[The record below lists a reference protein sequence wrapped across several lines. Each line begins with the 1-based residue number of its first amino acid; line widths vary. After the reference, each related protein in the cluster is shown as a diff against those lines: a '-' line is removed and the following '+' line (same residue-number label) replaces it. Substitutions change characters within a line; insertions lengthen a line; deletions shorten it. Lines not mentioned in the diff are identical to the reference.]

1 MSSVEE
7 FSSPEGERDA
17 IRDRGTHNVEVSS
30 ARVAPGLNV
39 SAVARRLG
47 VAPATLRTWDRRYG
61 LGPSGH
67 EAGSHRRYSAQDMI
81 RLEHM
86 RRLVLAG
93 VSPLDAARDAL
104 NAEILALDD
113 EASEQNAVNMASVTE
128 FIRRPAAAKVM
139 TVPES
144 TGRPGGGN
152 VIALPGASATSRGLA
167 RAAMALDGPTCSA
180 IIDASIELEGVISTW
195 NKLLVPVLA
204 SVGERWSTTGK
215 GIEIEHTLT
224 GAVISSLSEVMHRLM
239 APLNARAVILAA
251 ADREQHSL
259 PLWAIAAGLAERQI
273 SVRLLNEPMPASSLV
288 QAVQRIG
295 PAAVFIW
302 SQTSVTGDL
311 KEVATLP
318 HFRPAP
324 SILVGGPGW
333 CGDLPRGV
341 DRVSSLG
348 DAVARIARAAG
359 E

>member
-1 MSSVEE
+1 MNHI
-7 FSSPEGERDA
+7 EGFPAPAVQRDA
-17 IRDRGTHNVEVSS
+17 IHLIGLHNELVPS
-30 ARVAPGLNV
+30 ARVAPGLTV

-61 LGPSGH
+61 LGPSDH
-67 EAGSHRRYSAQDMI
+67 EAGAHRRYSAQDMV

-86 RRLVLAG
+86 RRLIIAG
-93 VSPLDAARDAL
+93 VPPVDAARDAL
-104 NAEILALDD
+104 NADIVVSEDD
-113 EASEQNAVNMASVTE
+113 ASEPNAVHMASVTE
-128 FIRRPAAAKVM
+128 LIRRPAAASVT

-144 TGRPGGGN
+144 TGRPGGGH
-152 VIALPGASATSRGLA
+152 VIALPGASAISRGLA
-167 RAAMALDGPTCSA
+167 RAALALDGPTCSG
-180 IIDASIELEGVISTW
+180 IIDASIESQGVIPTW
-195 NKLLVPVLA
+195 NDLLVPVLA
-204 SVGERWSTTGK
+204 GVGERWRSTGK

-224 GAVISSLSEVMHRLM
+224 GAVVSSMSEVIHRLK

-259 PLWAIAAGLAERQI
+259 PLWAVAAGLAEREI
-273 SVRLLNEPMPASSLV
+273 SVRLLNEPMPSSSLV

-302 SQTSVTGDL
+302 SQTSLTGDP
-311 KEVATLP
+311 KEVALLP

-324 SILVGGPGW
+324 SVLVGGPGW

-341 DRVSSLG
+341 DRVTSLS
-348 DAVARIARAAG
+348 DAVERIAHAAG

>member
-1 MSSVEE
+1 MQV
-7 FSSPEGERDA
+7 PP
-17 IRDRGTHNVEVSS
+17 
-30 ARVAPGLNV
+30 ARVAPSLTV

-67 EAGSHRRYSAQDMI
+67 EAGAHRRYSAQDLI

-86 RRLVLAG
+86 RRLVIAG
-93 VSPLDAARDAL
+93 VPPVDAARDAL
-104 NAEILALDD
+104 NAEIHALSDD
-113 EASEQNAVNMASVTE
+113 ASEPNAVHMASVTDL
-128 FIRRPAAAKVM
+128 IRRPTSSNVT

-144 TGRPGGGN
+144 TSRPGGGH

-167 RAAMALDGPTCSA
+167 RAALSLDGPTCSA
-180 IIDASIELEGVISTW
+180 IIDASIDLQGVIPTW
-195 NKLLVPVLA
+195 NDLLVPVLA
-204 SVGERWSTTGK
+204 GVGERWRSTGK

-224 GAVISSLSEVMHRLM
+224 GAVISALSGVMRQLK

-259 PLWAIAAGLAERQI
+259 PLWAVGAGLAERQI

-288 QAVQRIG
+288 QVVQRIG
-295 PAAVFIW
+295 PAAVFVW
-302 SQTSVTGDL
+302 SQTSLTGDPH
-311 KEVATLP
+311 EMSRIS

-324 SILVGGPGW
+324 SVLVGGPGW

-341 DRVSSLG
+341 DRVTSLS

>member
-1 MSSVEE
+1 MQ
-7 FSSPEGERDA
+7 
-17 IRDRGTHNVEVSS
+17 VSS
-30 ARVAPGLNV
+30 ARVAPGLTV

-61 LGPSGH
+61 LGPSAH
-67 EAGSHRRYSAQDMI
+67 EAGSHRRYSAQDLI

-86 RRLVLAG
+86 RRLVVAG
-93 VSPLDAARDAL
+93 VSPVDAARDAL
-104 NAEILALDD
+104 SAEMLSRDD
-113 EASEQNAVNMASVTE
+113 DATEPTAVHMASVTE
-128 FIRRPAAAKVM
+128 MIRRPAAANV
-139 TVPES
+139 TTIPES

-167 RAAMALDGPTCSA
+167 RAALALDGPTCTG
-180 IIDASIELEGVISTW
+180 IIDASIELVGVIATW
-195 NKLLVPVLA
+195 NELLVPVLA
-204 SVGERWSTTGK
+204 GVGERWSLTGK
-215 GIEIEHTLT
+215 GIEVEHMLT
-224 GAVISSLSEVMHRLM
+224 GAVVSSLSAVMHRLK

-259 PLWAIAAGLAERQI
+259 PLWALAAGLAERQI

-295 PAAVFIW
+295 PAAVFVW
-302 SQTSVTGDL
+302 SQTSVTGDPQ
-311 KEVATLP
+311 EVATLP

-324 SILVGGPGW
+324 RVLVGGPGW

-341 DRVSSLG
+341 DRVTSLS